1 MGDIYRDPAFPAD
14 DQCLLDGFLQLV
26 SFPADMGGVY
36 AAVLMGHLGDLHQ
49 LMGACKHR
57 RCVYKARGKAQTA
70 AFHGLPHQTAHLFQ
84 LFLIRSSVAKAHDLA
99 ADRSLACKK
108 RQVCTVGNAVHIG
121 KVRSIAFT
129 DPLIFFPGD
138 PMGRIKFPVI
148 RSRHRT
154 ALACQLRG
162 GPVLQ
167 MVVACGLRAEYRTV
181 GMGMGIDESRS
192 HHQPPGV
199 DHRLRPFCNFRSDP
213 GDLPVLHS
221 HIRLETGRSRSIHHG
236 SVFD

>member
-1 MGDIYRDPAFPAD
+1 
-14 DQCLLDGFLQLV
+14 
-26 SFPADMGGVY
+26 
-36 AAVLMGHLGDLHQ
+36 MGHLGDLHQ
-49 LMGACKHR
+49 LMGAGKHR
-57 RCVYKARGKAQTA
+57 RRVYKARGKAQTA

-99 ADRSLACKK
+99 ADGALACKK
-108 RQVCTVGNAVHIG
+108 RQVCAVGDAVHIC

-129 DPLIFFPGD
+129 DPLIFFLGD

-148 RSRHRT
+148 RSCHGT

-162 GPVLQ
+162 GPILQ
-167 MVVACGLRAEYRTV
+167 MVVACGLRAEDRTV
-181 GMGMGIDESRS
+181 RMGMGINEAGS
-192 HHQPPGV
+192 HHQPPGI
-199 DHRLRPFCNFRSDP
+199 DHRLRLFCNFRSDP

-221 HIRLETGRSRSIHHG
+221 HIRLETGRSRSIHYG